1 MNKRIGII
9 NIDRAKFYLL
19 YLFMFLIFLIP
30 PASEKL
36 ISSSIY
42 TFIKITSYF
51 FILIYIILNLKK
63 INHSLFLML
72 GFNFILV
79 LSTFIN
85 KGEIIESIKHAV
97 TILIICLL
105 LVDVIDN
112 NIKIISFIHVIRD
125 LTLFFF
131 IINLLM
137 IILYPTG
144 IPSITYDPQFPNY
157 LYGNVNS
164 TIKHILPGM
173 CCSSLLDFRKNKK
186 VSLYTFIFIFGI
198 FYQAL
203 FIYFTATAVLNCLF
217 ILFWIHTFC
226 LSNKYNIKK
235 VYLISIILIFIIE
248 IMLVSRLEVLSLISN
263 IFGKDFTFSGRAYL
277 WDNVMNL
284 ITKKLFIGYGV
295 IDESLVVYLIGN
307 FYGSHNYF
315 LDVLFQRGIIGLIL
329 LIIIM
334 IYPLLV
340 NFEFE
345 KQKYI
350 NLLFGYSISCFI
362 LFLTE
367 PIYNKEY
374 LILPIIFSLIYSIE
388 KSKNTH
394 FKVGLNNEK

>member
-19 YLFMFLIFLIP
+19 YLFMFLLFLIP
-30 PASEKL
+30 HSCEKL
-36 ISSSIY
+36 MSYSTY
-42 TFIKITSYF
+42 RFIKITSYF
-51 FILIYIILNLKK
+51 FILIYIILNFKK
-63 INHSLFLML
+63 INHSLLLML

-79 LSTFIN
+79 LSTFLN
-85 KGEIIESIKHAV
+85 KGEITESIKHAV
-97 TILIICLL
+97 TILIICLI

-112 NIKIISFIHVIRD
+112 NIKRISFIYVIRD
-125 LTLFFF
+125 LTLLFF
-131 IINLLM
+131 IINLFM
-137 IILYPTG
+137 IILYPAG
-144 IPSITYDPQFPNY
+144 IPSITYDSQFPNY

-186 VSLYTFIFIFGI
+186 VSFYTFIFIFGI

-217 ILFWIHTFC
+217 ILFWIHIFC
-226 LSNKYNIKK
+226 FSNKYNIRK
-235 VYLISIILIFIIE
+235 VYLISITLIFIIE
-248 IMLVSRLEVLSLISN
+248 IMLVSRLKVVSLISN
-263 IFGKDFTFSGRAYL
+263 IFGKDFTFSGRIYL
-277 WDNVMNL
+277 WDNVINL
-284 ITKKLFIGYGV
+284 ITKKLFVGYGV
-295 IDESLVVYLIGN
+295 IDESLEVYLIGN

-315 LDVLFQRGIIGLIL
+315 LDILFQRGIIGLIF
-329 LIIIM
+329 LITIM

-388 KSKNTH
+388 KSKNINL
-394 FKVGLNNEK
+394 KSRIE

>member
-30 PASEKL
+30 PACEKL
-36 ISSSIY
+36 MSSSTY
-42 TFIKITSYF
+42 RFIKITSYF
-51 FILIYIILNLKK
+51 FILIYIILNFKK
-63 INHSLFLML
+63 INHSLLLML

-79 LSTFIN
+79 LSTFLN
-85 KGEIIESIKHAV
+85 KGEITESIKHAV
-97 TILIICLL
+97 TILIICLI

-112 NIKIISFIHVIRD
+112 NIKRISFIYVIRD
-125 LTLFFF
+125 LTLLFF
-131 IINLLM
+131 IINLFM
-137 IILYPTG
+137 IILYPAG
-144 IPSITYDPQFPNY
+144 IPSITYDSQFPNY

-186 VSLYTFIFIFGI
+186 VSFYTFIFIFGI

-217 ILFWIHTFC
+217 ILFWIHIFC
-226 LSNKYNIKK
+226 FSNKYNIRK
-235 VYLISIILIFIIE
+235 VYLISITLIFIIE
-248 IMLVSRLEVLSLISN
+248 IMLVSRLKVVSLISN
-263 IFGKDFTFSGRAYL
+263 IFGKDFTFSGRIYL
-277 WDNVMNL
+277 WDNVINL
-284 ITKKLFIGYGV
+284 ITKKLFVGYGV
-295 IDESLVVYLIGN
+295 IDESLEVYLIGN

-315 LDVLFQRGIIGLIL
+315 LDILFQRGIIGLIF
-329 LIIIM
+329 LITIM

-388 KSKNTH
+388 KSKNINL
-394 FKVGLNNEK
+394 KSRIE

>member
-1 MNKRIGII
+1 
-9 NIDRAKFYLL
+9 
-19 YLFMFLIFLIP
+19 
-30 PASEKL
+30 
-36 ISSSIY
+36 
-42 TFIKITSYF
+42 
-51 FILIYIILNLKK
+51 
-63 INHSLFLML
+63 ML

-79 LSTFIN
+79 LSTFLN
-85 KGEIIESIKHAV
+85 KGEITESIKHAV
-97 TILIICLL
+97 TILIICLI

-112 NIKIISFIHVIRD
+112 NIKRISFIYVIRD
-125 LTLFFF
+125 LTLLFF
-131 IINLLM
+131 IINLFM
-137 IILYPTG
+137 IILYPAG
-144 IPSITYDPQFPNY
+144 IPSITYDSQFPNY

-186 VSLYTFIFIFGI
+186 VSFYTFIFIFGI

-217 ILFWIHTFC
+217 ILFWIHIFC
-226 LSNKYNIKK
+226 FSNKYNIRK
-235 VYLISIILIFIIE
+235 VYLISITLIFIIE
-248 IMLVSRLEVLSLISN
+248 IMLVSRLKVVSLISN
-263 IFGKDFTFSGRAYL
+263 IFGKDFTFSGRIYL
-277 WDNVMNL
+277 WDNVINL
-284 ITKKLFIGYGV
+284 ITKKLFVGYGV
-295 IDESLVVYLIGN
+295 IDESLEVYLIGN

-315 LDVLFQRGIIGLIL
+315 LDILFQRGIIGLIF
-329 LIIIM
+329 LITIM

-388 KSKNTH
+388 KSKNINL
-394 FKVGLNNEK
+394 KSRIE

>member
-30 PASEKL
+30 PACEKL
-36 ISSSIY
+36 MSSSTY
-42 TFIKITSYF
+42 RFIKITSYF
-51 FILIYIILNLKK
+51 FILIYIILNFKK
-63 INHSLFLML
+63 INHSLLLML

-79 LSTFIN
+79 LSTFLN
-85 KGEIIESIKHAV
+85 KGEITESIKHAV
-97 TILIICLL
+97 TILIICLI

-112 NIKIISFIHVIRD
+112 NIKRISFIYVIRD

-131 IINLLM
+131 IINLFM
-137 IILYPTG
+137 IILYPAG
-144 IPSITYDPQFPNY
+144 IPSITYDSQFPNY

-186 VSLYTFIFIFGI
+186 VSFHTFIFIFGI

-217 ILFWIHTFC
+217 ILFWIHIFC
-226 LSNKYNIKK
+226 FSNKYNIRK
-235 VYLISIILIFIIE
+235 VYLISITLIFIIE
-248 IMLVSRLEVLSLISN
+248 IMLVSRLKVVSLISN
-263 IFGKDFTFSGRAYL
+263 IFGKDFTFSGRIYL
-277 WDNVMNL
+277 WNNVINL
-284 ITKKLFIGYGV
+284 ITKKLFVGYGV
-295 IDESLVVYLIGN
+295 IDESLEVYLIGN

-315 LDVLFQRGIIGLIL
+315 LDVLFQRGIIGLIF
-329 LIIIM
+329 LITIM
-334 IYPLLV
+334 IYPMLV

-388 KSKNTH
+388 KSKNINL
-394 FKVGLNNEK
+394 KSRIE

>member
-334 IYPLLV
+334 VYPLLV

-394 FKVGLNNEK
+394 FKSRIE